1 MPYSFATYQTKI
13 AGTLKFIQDELASLR
28 TGRASIQLLD
38 PVKVEAYGSLM
49 KLNEVANVSV
59 PDATLIM
66 ITPWD
71 KSLVN
76 AIEKGIQIAN
86 LGFNPV
92 VDGQIIRVSI
102 PPLTEERRKEM
113 VKVLAQKIES
123 GKVLL
128 RNIRTE
134 TKQDIESQKGQPGVS
149 EDMIKLDLQELEK
162 KVKQVIE
169 QVDKMM
175 ADKQKELMTI

>member
-1 MPYSFATYQTKI
+1 MAYSFADFQQKI
-13 AGTLKFIQDELASLR
+13 QKTLEYLREDLATLR
-28 TGRASIQLLD
+28 TGRASVQLLD

-59 PDATLIM
+59 PDPSMIM
-66 ITPWD
+66 ISPWD
-71 KSLVN
+71 KSLMS

-86 LGFNPV
+86 LGLNPV
-92 VDGQIIRVSI
+92 VDGQIIRVSV

-113 VKVLAQKIES
+113 VKLLSQKIEN
-123 GKVLL
+123 GRVLL

-134 TKQDIESQKGQPGVS
+134 TKKEIEDLKGTAGVS

-162 KVKQVIE
+162 KLKE
-169 QVDKMM
+169 LMAQVDKMA
-175 ADKQKELMTI
+175 ADKTKDLMTI